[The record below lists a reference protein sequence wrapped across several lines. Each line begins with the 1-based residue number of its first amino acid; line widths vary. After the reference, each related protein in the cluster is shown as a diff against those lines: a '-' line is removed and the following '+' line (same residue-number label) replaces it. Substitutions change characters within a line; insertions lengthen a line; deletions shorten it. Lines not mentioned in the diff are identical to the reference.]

1 MQQLKETAQE
11 QQKNF
16 TTEDGLQ
23 SARSSRSI
31 VLNGAV
37 HNMVPMPGMDSHRSM
52 QMEGG
57 KSDAP
62 KRTVTLTTDGII
74 NDPIRKTKDGRMV
87 FG

>member
-1 MQQLKETAQE
+1 MQQLKDTAQE
-11 QQKNF
+11 QQIDF

-57 KSDAP
+57 
-62 KRTVTLTTDGII
+62 
-74 NDPIRKTKDGRMV
+74 
-87 FG
+87 